1 MTIRSRAVF
10 AMSAFL
16 AVAVLAAATIS
27 AQAPGPGG
35 QGRGGRGMGPG
46 TLPMLQRLDLT
57 DAQKEQVRAIMT
69 ENAGQNAFRTL
80 GKLEQDLTA
89 AVMADAPDTA
99 KIEQLKA
106 AITEAESAAL
116 NELELF
122 EIVATALEQVI
133 SRRRRALANN
143 AVGVAVAPQ
152 RSRITTRTASAS
164 SRWKPVFTRRQ

>member
-80 GKLEQDLTA
+80 GQLERDLTA
-89 AVMADAPDTA
+89 AVMADVPDTA
-99 KIEQLKA
+99 KIEQLKTSIA
-106 AITEAESAAL
+106 EAESAAL
-116 NELELF
+116 NERVDLQLRIAQILTPEQRQKARELPPGGPRGRG
-122 EIVATALEQVI
+122 L
-133 SRRRRALANN
+133 
-143 AVGVAVAPQ
+143 
-152 RSRITTRTASAS
+152 
-164 SRWKPVFTRRQ
+164 